1 MNKLKRTKNNDLKTS
16 DENIK
21 LENHKSKAMS
31 KVMAVLQKFGRGL
44 MLPISILP
52 FAGILLGIG
61 GAISTNVTTEVGQT
75 VGGIFQGMS
84 NVIFANLPILF
95 CIAIVITFTG
105 ESGGGAFMAVIS
117 YLVFTASQTI
127 FIHQPDGEF
136 HDVMWFYNQAGVKNL
151 VSQNLGITS
160 LSTGLFGAIIVA
172 VIVVVVYNK
181 FKYIQL
187 PQAISFFSGIRFL
200 PFILIPASFG
210 LAVVFT
216 VFWPWIGLGI
226 SWFGEKIS
234 QAPTGVD
241 GLVYGIAGRA
251 LMPFGLHTI
260 LITIAYQSEFGG
272 SLNLNTLENLQ
283 LDPTTKQTL
292 IDAFNN
298 FTNGSSSITGDQ
310 NIWNYIN
317 SIPLNTIEGEPIFA
331 WFKSTLGINA
341 GRFMQDYPI
350 YQGACV
356 GIGLAL
362 ILTASKENRKA
373 AISVIGSAIIVAFL
387 TGITEPLEYTFL
399 FVAPLLYYVIYVPL
413 SGIAY
418 LLMELVNAH
427 VGVGFARGFIDLMV
441 YGALPV
447 KKGTNFYWSFLFD
460 IILGSITF
468 VTFYFWI
475 KGRNLAT
482 PGRNGNDIVLV
493 TKKAYQNKN
502 KTSDDTTK
510 PQKADERMMAVADN
524 IGGFSNVVSVTACA
538 TRLRLV
544 VKDPTVVDKEALK
557 QLGAA
562 GTVIKGDNVQVI
574 FGGEAV
580 VLAEKMNDYIK
591 LQVTN

>member
-1 MNKLKRTKNNDLKTS
+1 MSKLKRTKNNDLKTS

-241 GLVYGIAGRA
+241 GLVYG
-251 LMPFGLHTI
+251 
-260 LITIAYQSEFGG
+260 
-272 SLNLNTLENLQ
+272 
-283 LDPTTKQTL
+283 
-292 IDAFNN
+292 
-298 FTNGSSSITGDQ
+298 
-310 NIWNYIN
+310 
-317 SIPLNTIEGEPIFA
+317 
-331 WFKSTLGINA
+331 
-341 GRFMQDYPI
+341 
-350 YQGACV
+350 
-356 GIGLAL
+356 
-362 ILTASKENRKA
+362 
-373 AISVIGSAIIVAFL
+373 
-387 TGITEPLEYTFL
+387 
-399 FVAPLLYYVIYVPL
+399 
-413 SGIAY
+413 
-418 LLMELVNAH
+418 
-427 VGVGFARGFIDLMV
+427 
-441 YGALPV
+441 LP
-447 KKGTNFYWSFLFD
+447 D
-460 IILGSITF
+460 
-468 VTFYFWI
+468 
-475 KGRNLAT
+475 
-482 PGRNGNDIVLV
+482 VLW
-493 TKKAYQNKN
+493 
-502 KTSDDTTK
+502 
-510 PQKADERMMAVADN
+510 
-524 IGGFSNVVSVTACA
+524 C
-538 TRLRLV
+538 RL
-544 VKDPTVVDKEALK
+544 
-557 QLGAA
+557 
-562 GTVIKGDNVQVI
+562 
-574 FGGEAV
+574 
-580 VLAEKMNDYIK
+580 DYI
-591 LQVTN
+591 LF

>member
-1 MNKLKRTKNNDLKTS
+1 MSKLKRTKNNDLKTS

-234 QAPTGVD
+234 QAPTGV
-241 GLVYGIAGRA
+241 V
-251 LMPFGLHTI
+251 

-341 GRFMQDYPI
+341 H
-350 YQGACV
+350 
-356 GIGLAL
+356 
-362 ILTASKENRKA
+362 
-373 AISVIGSAIIVAFL
+373 FL
-387 TGITEPLEYTFL
+387 
-399 FVAPLLYYVIYVPL
+399 LL
-413 SGIAY
+413 
-418 LLMELVNAH
+418 N
-427 VGVGFARGFIDLMV
+427 
-441 YGALPV
+441 
-447 KKGTNFYWSFLFD
+447 
-460 IILGSITF
+460 
-468 VTFYFWI
+468 
-475 KGRNLAT
+475 
-482 PGRNGNDIVLV
+482 
-493 TKKAYQNKN
+493 
-502 KTSDDTTK
+502 
-510 PQKADERMMAVADN
+510 
-524 IGGFSNVVSVTACA
+524 
-538 TRLRLV
+538 
-544 VKDPTVVDKEALK
+544 
-557 QLGAA
+557 
-562 GTVIKGDNVQVI
+562 
-574 FGGEAV
+574 
-580 VLAEKMNDYIK
+580 
-591 LQVTN
+591 